1 VSEDHEYA
9 KNVILEFLYAS
20 GFHSSA
26 SVFYVESEM
35 HQIPRNVLIDGL
47 QVPDSPGLLAEL
59 LLTQPSHPSISTQ
72 TEDIDLSTKLEA
84 VDREMKRRRQLSRY
98 QSTEDVLQRGI
109 EQIEREFEDRFQK
122 EFNHRLDLFRAGDLS
137 LAYAEETRRHT
148 SELDRV
154 QREMEAEY
162 RQKTANLR
170 LQFQRDSDVVR
181 VKQREL
187 EREISKWA
195 EYTTQTIATEAQVAQ
210 AQRIKEEAARKE
222 AKIKAKA
229 LILHDKLETSQRKL
243 EDLKLEHNRAKREIE
258 KLQMAITMY
267 GKE

>member
-1 VSEDHEYA
+1 MSDTDDRSELWAEISQTNLIPSLKAQLRMAVCERLRSCRPSPKPKPPVSEESEYA

-35 HQIPRNVLIDGL
+35 HQVPRTLLIEGL
-47 QVPDSPGLLAEL
+47 QVSDSPGLLAEL

-84 VDREMKRRRQLSRY
+84 VEQEVKRRRVIARY
-98 QSTEDVLQRGI
+98 KSSEDILQRGI
-109 EQIEREFEDRFQK
+109 EQIEREYEDRFQK
-122 EFNHRLDLFRAGDLS
+122 ELSHQLEIFRAGDLS
-137 LAYAEETRRHT
+137 MAYAEETRRHT
-148 SELDRV
+148 AELERLE
-154 QREMEAEY
+154 REMEAEF
-162 RQKTANLR
+162 RQKTADLR

-195 EYTTQTIATEAQVAQ
+195 EHTVQNIA
-210 AQRIKEEAARKE
+210 RM
-222 AKIKAKA
+222 
-229 LILHDKLETSQRKL
+229 
-243 EDLKLEHNRAKREIE
+243 LKLRKQNRSRKMLNGRR
-258 KLQMAITMY
+258 
-267 GKE
+267 